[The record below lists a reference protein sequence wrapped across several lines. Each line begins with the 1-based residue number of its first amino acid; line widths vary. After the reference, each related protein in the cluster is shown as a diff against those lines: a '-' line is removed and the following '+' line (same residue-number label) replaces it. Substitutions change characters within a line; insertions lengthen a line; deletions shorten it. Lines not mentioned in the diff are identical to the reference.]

1 MARQHEAKTHPD
13 QAKGNANSSD
23 ILIGWQRYFTLDCM
37 SVRAEI
43 AKTIDGYFDM
53 FGYKV
58 NEVKIP
64 NVTGRTNW
72 NFVKTQGCYIKA
84 DIPQEDLQEI
94 KSMFDKGITFWHN
107 PSTFMDYS
115 QSNAIVTP

>member
-1 MARQHEAKTHPD
+1 MTSQGNINGGDMTSGDKINTCFAYAVSITYEFAK
-13 QAKGNANSSD
+13 
-23 ILIGWQRYFTLDCM
+23 R
-37 SVRAEI
+37 
-43 AKTIDGYFDM
+43 IDDFFSM

-58 NEVKIP
+58 NAVKIP

-72 NFVKTQGCYIKA
+72 NYVKTQGCYIKA
-84 DIPQEDLQEI
+84 DIPQEDLNEI
-94 KSMFDKGITFWHN
+94 KSMFDKGITFWNN